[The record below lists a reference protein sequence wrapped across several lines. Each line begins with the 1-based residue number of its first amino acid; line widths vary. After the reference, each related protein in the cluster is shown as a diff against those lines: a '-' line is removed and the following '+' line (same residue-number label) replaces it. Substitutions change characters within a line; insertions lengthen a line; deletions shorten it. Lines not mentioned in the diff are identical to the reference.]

1 MQKEREL
8 KQKQTQAKKEAEAQ
22 ARLLVLKVNFFLS
35 LFIHYLILFYPQEE
49 RERALKA
56 KQEEE
61 MIERHVIEIRK
72 EMSEKRLQDDE
83 QRKQYVTF
91 KRVCSSQYK
100 LINEKLRIS

>member
-8 KQKQTQAKKEAEAQ
+8 KRKQVQAKKEAEAQ

-35 LFIHYLILFYPQEE
+35 LFIRYSILFYPQEE

-72 EMSEKRLQDDE
+72 EMSEKRSQDDE
-83 QRKQYVTF
+83 QRKQYVIPITSLMI
-91 KRVCSSQYK
+91 KYK
-100 LINEKLRIS
+100 F